1 MMRTLASISIAA
13 FAGCSAFGSFD
24 ALGGGSGMLNAGG
37 MSEAFNV
44 PVPSSVNVALQDPTI
59 GCFAIVQGGATSSA
73 TSFGYE
79 LLFQGQGSTGVASS
93 QFSTQ
98 ISLTTAADFL
108 MTGTLAGLAGYD
120 LRFRPLD
127 NSFMIREYL
136 DYDDLGFFGTL
147 VDDFEQPVPHFT
159 VQGILGPGSYEL
171 TWTIR
176 AESIG
181 NQPYNGAGGFH
192 LRLTTVP
199 TPSTLLAIALPGA
212 FALRRR
218 R

>member
-1 MMRTLASISIAA
+1 MMRTLASVSIAVLM
-13 FAGCSAFGSFD
+13 GCSAFGSID
-24 ALGGGSGMLNAGG
+24 ALGGGLGTLNAGG
-37 MSEAFNV
+37 MSQGFNV
-44 PVPSSVNVALQDPTI
+44 PVPSTVNVALQDPSV
-59 GCFAIVQGGATSSA
+59 GCFAFVEGSASSNA
-73 TSFGYE
+73 SSFNYE
-79 LLFQGQGSTGVASS
+79 LLFHGQGSASS
-93 QFSTQ
+93 ASAQFSTQ
-98 ISLTTAADFL
+98 ISLSTAADFL
-108 MTGTLAGLAGYD
+108 LTGTLAGLAGYD

-147 VDDFEQPVPHFT
+147 VDDFEQPVPQFT

-181 NQPYNGAGGFH
+181 GMPYDGTGGFN
-192 LRLTTVP
+192 LRLLTIP